1 MAATSAK
8 LAAAVEA
15 YFADLGRIR
24 ATGGATG
31 ELSYHP
37 ALGNLLNAVGA
48 ALKPKVF
55 CVGELADHGAG
66 RPDFGLY
73 AAKQIQKGRPREGQ
87 LPERGTVEVKSAD
100 DDAWRTAA
108 SAQVSRYWG
117 RYGLVLATNLRDFV
131 LLGEDAAGRPA
142 KLETFRLAESAEAFW
157 RRVEKPR
164 AFAREVGA
172 GLGEYLTRA
181 ALPSRRIL
189 PGCSPHTR
197 VTASRGSR
205 RRATRPRSGRCVRRW
220 RRRGS
225 VACSSLA

>member
-1 MAATSAK
+1 MVATSAK
-8 LAAAVEA
+8 LPAAVEA

-73 AAKQIQKGRPREGQ
+73 AANQIQKGRPREGQ

-100 DDAWRTAA
+100 DDGWRTAA

-164 AFAREVGA
+164 AFTREVGA
-172 GLGEYLTRA
+172 SLG
-181 ALPSRRIL
+181 
-189 PGCSPHTR
+189 
-197 VTASRGSR
+197 
-205 RRATRPRSGRCVRRW
+205 
-220 RRRGS
+220 
-225 VACSSLA
+225 